1 MSPPTP
7 VLSRAEVFARILKN
21 SYDPLNTT
29 ARSADFPKRAVIRF
43 QVFSP
48 DSSTVQE
55 TICIPFK
62 RLFQRCLVPYAKK
75 VNGKKETASRWVNI
89 EITDAETNE
98 PVRAKYGE
106 EVKRFLEAEQDLVR
120 WMDATMRKQD

>member
-7 VLSRAEVFARILKN
+7 VLSRAEVLRRYEKQLSDPAKYNCSLKSISQN
-21 SYDPLNTT
+21 ECTF
-29 ARSADFPKRAVIRF
+29 RV
-43 QVFSP
+43 SP

-75 VNGKKETASRWVNI
+75 VNGKKETALRWVNI